1 MRRLSHH
8 IYAADANDRQSR
20 RVLGLCARV
29 LLALFFAKQLRGH
42 SMTESNMLVGEFRKP
57 RQMLG
62 DQEYDG
68 HLSIHDDQM
77 AEDLG
82 FAGAPIEGPTHF
94 SQFVP
99 LLHQVFGDAWFERGC
114 ISAHYQTMVV
124 EGEEVRVMVEH
135 AATDQVAQISAEK
148 RDGTPVLTGTASL
161 GPDYGETELDRRRA
175 KLRPSDQLVILSELV
190 VGQLGAGNPEPAQMA
205 FDQNMGVMYPFSL
218 EEKLQKITEQHAFYS
233 NDNPWGRA
241 VIPLEMISVL
251 TQYTSAQSGFRTKGP
266 AIGLFAAQE
275 IKMINGPL
283 FVDHPYKLER
293 EIIALSESRRT
304 ESNWIMTRV
313 IDAQTDT
320 LCAEVIL
327 NSATLKDSYANYE
340 ADAKALGKSLDG

>member
-1 MRRLSHH
+1 MHSDWLS
-8 IYAADANDRQSR
+8 
-20 RVLGLCARV
+20 
-29 LLALFFAKQLRGH
+29 
-42 SMTESNMLVGEFRKP
+42 GEFRRP

-99 LLHQVFGDAWFERGC
+99 LLHKVFGNDWFTKGC
-114 ISAHYQTMVV
+114 ISVHYQTMVV
-124 EGEEVRVMVEH
+124 EGEEVQTMVEK
-135 AATDQVAQISAEK
+135 APNSSGIIEISAQK

-161 GPDYGETELDRRRA
+161 GPDYGETELDKRMA
-175 KLRPSDQLVILSELV
+175 KLRPSSQLVILSDLK
-190 VGQLGAGNPEPAQMA
+190 VGQKGAGNPESVRMDM
-205 FDQNMGVMYPFSL
+205 DQHMGDMYPFSNKQKL
-218 EEKLQKITEQHAFYS
+218 EKITETHEFYEGET
-233 NDNPWGRA
+233 PWGGP

-251 TQYTSAQSGFRTKGP
+251 TQYTSGRSGFRSRGP
-266 AIGLFAAQE
+266 AIGLFAGQQ
-275 IKMINGPL
+275 IKMIDGPL
-283 FVDHPYKLER
+283 MIGKDYLLER

-304 ESNWIMTRV
+304 ESNWILTRV
-313 IDAQTDT
+313 
-320 LCAEVIL
+320 LCADSKKVKAEVIL

-340 ADAKALGKSLDG
+340 ADAAALGKDLSA

>member
-1 MRRLSHH
+1 
-8 IYAADANDRQSR
+8 
-20 RVLGLCARV
+20 V
-29 LLALFFAKQLRGH
+29 
-42 SMTESNMLVGEFRKP
+42 TEHNMLVGEFRKP

-68 HLSIHDDQM
+68 HLSIHDDKM

-99 LLHQVFGDAWFERGC
+99 LLHDVFGDAWFERGC

-124 EGEEVRVMVEH
+124 EGEEVRVMVEQVSP
-135 AATDQVAQISAEK
+135 DQVARIQAEK

-161 GPDYGETELDRRRA
+161 GPDYGETELDMRRA
-175 KLRPSDQLVILSELV
+175 KLRPADQLVILSDLH
-190 VGQLGAGNPEPAQMA
+190 VGQLGQGNPETVQMGL
-205 FDQNMGVMYPFSL
+205 DQNMGAMYPFSL
-218 EEKLQKITEQHAFYS
+218 NEKLQKITEQHPYYG

-251 TQYTSAQSGFRTKGP
+251 TQYTSGQSGFRTKGP

-283 FVDHPYKLER
+283 FVDQPYKLER

-313 IDAQTDT
+313 LDAQTNE

-340 ADAKALGKSLDG
+340 ADAKALGKNLAG

>member
-1 MRRLSHH
+1 
-8 IYAADANDRQSR
+8 
-20 RVLGLCARV
+20 
-29 LLALFFAKQLRGH
+29 
-42 SMTESNMLVGEFRKP
+42 MTESNLLVGEFRKP

-99 LLHQVFGDAWFERGC
+99 LLHEVFGDAWFERGC

-135 AATDQVAQISAEK
+135 VAPDQVAKISAEK

-175 KLRPSDQLVILSELV
+175 KLRPADQPVILSELE
-190 VGQLGAGNPEPAQMA
+190 VGQLGAGNPEQAQMA
-205 FDQNMGVMYPFSL
+205 FDQNMGAMYPFSL
-218 EEKLQKITEQHAFYS
+218 EEKLQKITEQHPYYS
-233 NDNPWGRA
+233 DDNPWGRA

-251 TQYTSAQSGFRTKGP
+251 TQYTSGQSGFRTKGP

-275 IKMINGPL
+275 MKMINGPL

-340 ADAKALGKSLDG
+340 TEAKALGKNLDG

>member
-1 MRRLSHH
+1 
-8 IYAADANDRQSR
+8 
-20 RVLGLCARV
+20 
-29 LLALFFAKQLRGH
+29 
-42 SMTESNMLVGEFRKP
+42 MTEPTMLVGEFRKP

-62 DQEYDG
+62 DKEYDG
-68 HLSIHDDQM
+68 HLSIHDDKM

-99 LLHQVFGDAWFERGC
+99 LLHEVFGDAWFERGC
-114 ISAHYQTMVV
+114 VSAHYQTMVV
-124 EGEEVRVMVEH
+124 EGEEVRVMVEQV
-135 AATDQVAQISAEK
+135 ATDQVARISAEK

-175 KLRPSDQLVILSELV
+175 KLRPADQLVILSDLS
-190 VGQLGAGNPEPAQMA
+190 VGQLGAGNPEHAHMA
-205 FDQNMGVMYPFSL
+205 FDQNMGAMYPFSL
-218 EEKLQKITEQHAFYS
+218 AEKLQKITEQHPYYGS
-233 NDNPWGRA
+233 DNPWGRA

-251 TQYTSAQSGFRTKGP
+251 TQYTSGQSGFRTRGP

-275 IKMINGPL
+275 MKMIKGPL

-313 IDAQTDT
+313 IDAETNE
-320 LCAEVIL
+320 LAAEVIL
-327 NSATLKDSYANYE
+327 NSATLKDSYEHYAT
-340 ADAKALGKSLDG
+340 DAATLGKDLTA